1 MPGKRKKNGGKK
13 SKRRRE
19 EDAKRN
25 LEILLSVHAR
35 TSQANSIWIRRPKCV
50 QIYCKLFYGN
60 FKLFI
65 ARHEVT
71 RKPLDELQNVFFG
84 KIPRGEWDYER
95 FLTIGL

>member
-1 MPGKRKKNGGKK
+1 MCTNF
-13 SKRRRE
+13 
-19 EDAKRN
+19 
-25 LEILLSVHAR
+25 
-35 TSQANSIWIRRPKCV
+35 
-50 QIYCKLFYGN
+50 CKLFYGN